1 MLYLFFAG
9 LFSSRPSIFAL
20 ELILFLFDLLRQRGT
35 GPFVFVRKT
44 SQLGIHVLVLAL
56 PRQIAALHCVLLFIF
71 SNSVPEL
78 L

>member
-1 MLYLFFAG
+1 MLCLFFAG
-9 LFSSRPSIFAL
+9 LFSSQPSIFAL

-35 GPFVFVRKT
+35 GPFLLVRKT

-56 PRQIAALHCVLLFIF
+56 PRQVAALRCVCFSFF